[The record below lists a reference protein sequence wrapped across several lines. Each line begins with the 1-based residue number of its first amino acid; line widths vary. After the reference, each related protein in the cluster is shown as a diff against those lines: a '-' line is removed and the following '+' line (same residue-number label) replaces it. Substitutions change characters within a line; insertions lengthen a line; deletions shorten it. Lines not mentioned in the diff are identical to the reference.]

1 MSWYIDMYMIYIRIV
16 LVFLNIDVLRC
27 DAGRLF
33 GFYVAG
39 VAGGRCVIFTWQ
51 PLAGRFFFGVSLLRG
66 RPWQAGFTLVCH
78 FYVAFGVSFLR
89 GRPWQAGSMVCREGW
104 F

>member
-1 MSWYIDMYMIYIRIV
+1 MSWYIDMYMIYIRTV

-39 VAGGRCVIFTWQ
+39 VA
-51 PLAGRFFFGVSLLRG
+51 
-66 RPWQAGFTLVCH
+66 
-78 FYVAFGVSFLR
+78 AFVR
-89 GRPWQAGSMVCREGW
+89 VK
-104 F
+104 